1 MNSKELL
8 EALKKVQLVGSKDEI
23 YEHQAALAHWV
34 SRVAPLLT
42 DSDEHYTTFMNAAG
56 KAMAR
61 TSTDAKT
68 KNIDLMRI
76 TVDSVVTELESDESS
91 HRLSHTDTEVKCKRK
106 KRIHR

>member
-1 MNSKELL
+1 MNKEELL

-61 TSTDAKT
+61 TSTDAT
-68 KNIDLMRI
+68 TENIDIMKS
-76 TVDSVVTELESDESS
+76 TVDSVVIELEREI
-91 HRLSHTDTEVKCKRK
+91 K
-106 KRIHR
+106 

>member
-1 MNSKELL
+1 MNREELL
-8 EALKKVQLVGSKDEI
+8 EALKKNQLVGAKEEI

-61 TSTDAKT
+61 RSTDAT
-68 KNIDLMRI
+68 AENIDIMKSI
-76 TVDSVVTELESDESS
+76 VDSVIVELESA
-91 HRLSHTDTEVKCKRK
+91 
-106 KRIHR
+106 